1 MAGVSSESAFASCM
15 TSGSEPKFVL
25 CRMDVPCILGCHCAG
40 EMPGTVSEIQ
50 YAFNQCIFYPVLGRK
65 HIYREGDAMLINF
78 PGEFSGH
85 FQYPESW

>member
-1 MAGVSSESAFASCM
+1 MAGVSSESAFASCL
-15 TSGSEPKFVL
+15 TSESEPKFVL
-25 CRMDVPCILGCHCAG
+25 CRMDVPCILGGRCAG

-50 YAFNQCIFYPVLGRK
+50 YAFSQYIFYLCWGRK
-65 HIYREGDAMLINF
+65 PIYCEDDEVLINF